1 MAREMTF
8 RQSQEATAHP
18 FPHWAGYWL
27 VHLLLVLVVPAAAT
41 DYYVA
46 TSGDNDNPG
55 TESQPWRTIQKAALT
70 LQAGDTVFIRA
81 GTYRERIQPLR
92 SGTAGDVIR
101 YQAYPGETV
110 VIDGSTISLPA
121 DWGGLF
127 DISGRA
133 YLQVSGIEVR
143 NAGPYLNSTGILVD
157 DSSNIII
164 ERCRTYNTTSS
175 GIGVWGSSN
184 VLINGNEV
192 ELACNDG
199 EQECITVADTNGFE
213 VRGNHV
219 HHGGP
224 GSNGGEGI
232 DAKDGSANG
241 VVIDNWVHDLAR
253 LGLYVDSWDAHTY
266 NIDVSG
272 NLVHDCSLGA
282 AVAAEAGGLL
292 EDVRIFNNVIYSNE
306 WVGIEV
312 AGWGEPVP
320 AHPINNV
327 TIINNTII
335 DNGISWGGCILIE
348 DNPDV
353 DTVVIR
359 NNLCSQNLSFQIATE
374 GAVSNLVIDHNLIDG
389 FRGEEGEVYGS
400 DYQTG
405 APLFID
411 RGAWDLHLRPGSP
424 AIDTGDPTGAPG
436 TDLDGTPR
444 PRQSGWDIGAFEY
457 PPAILTDDFESGDT
471 SAWSLEVS

>member
-1 MAREMTF
+1 MSFGQTPQDSVRRCPVRVGGRLA
-8 RQSQEATAHP
+8 
-18 FPHWAGYWL
+18 L
-27 VHLLLVLVVPAAAT
+27 VLLVLAVPAAAT
-41 DYYVA
+41 EYYVA

-55 TESQPWRTIQKAALT
+55 TQSQPWRTIQKAAST
-70 LQAGDTVFIRA
+70 LQAGDTVHIRA
-81 GTYRERIQPLR
+81 GIYRERVQPLS
-92 SGTAGDVIR
+92 SGTAGTAIR

-110 VIDGSTISLPA
+110 IIDGSTISLPA
-121 DWGGLF
+121 WGGLF

-143 NAGPYLNSTGILVD
+143 NAGPHLNSTGFLID

-184 VLINGNEV
+184 VLVNGNDV

-199 EQECITVADTNGFE
+199 EQECITVADTDGFV

-241 VVIDNWVHDLAR
+241 VVTGNWVHGLAR

-266 NIDVSG
+266 NIEVSG

-292 EDVRIFNNVIYSNE
+292 EDVRITNNVIYDNT
-306 WVGIEV
+306 WVGIAV
-312 AGWGEPVP
+312 AAWGEPVP
-320 AHPINNV
+320 AHPISNV
-327 TIINNTII
+327 EIINNTIV
-335 DNGISWGGCILIE
+335 DNGDSWGGCILIE

-374 GAVSNLVIDHNLIDG
+374 GAVSNLTIDHNLIDG
-389 FRGEEGEVYGS
+389 FRGEEGEVYGT

-405 APLFID
+405 NPLFVD
-411 RGAWDLHLRPGSP
+411 RAARDLHLQPGSP
-424 AIDTGDPTGAPG
+424 AVDNGDPTGAPG
-436 TDLDGTPR
+436 IDLDGTPR
-444 PRQSGWDIGAFEY
+444 PQQSSWDIGAFEY
-457 PPAILTDDFESGDT
+457 PPAIFTDGFESGDT
-471 SAWSLEVS
+471 SVWSLEVP